1 MTFSIV
7 AMALA
12 PDGTRELGGAVATR
26 RPAVGA
32 RIPVLRP
39 GVGAVASQ
47 AITNPWLGYAVL
59 DLVSR
64 GVPTEVALPT
74 VLAMD
79 PAPELRQLH
88 FVTADGQTA
97 AHTGAGTPDWH
108 GHATADGVSAAAN
121 HVVGPAVVGDMLRA
135 FQATMGDLAERLLAA
150 LVAGEAAGGDAR
162 GKQSAALA
170 VYHAEPFAYIDLRVD
185 DGPEPVQELR
195 RLLALYREERLRRNR
210 PWEQV
215 FRTG

>member
-7 AMALA
+7 AAAIA
-12 PDGTRELGGAVATR
+12 PDGARELGGAVATR

-32 RIPVLRP
+32 RIPVVRP
-39 GVGAVASQ
+39 GVGAAASQ
-47 AITNPWLGYAVL
+47 AITNPWLGYSVL

-64 GVPTEVALPT
+64 GVPPDVALPT

-79 PAPELRQLH
+79 PTPELRQLH
-88 FVTADGQTA
+88 FVTADGRTA
-97 AHTGAGTPDWH
+97 SHTGASTPDWH
-108 GHATADGVSAAAN
+108 GHASAEGVSTAAN
-121 HVVGPAVVGDMLRA
+121 HVVGPSVVGDMLRA
-135 FQATMGDLAERLLAA
+135 FQATEGDLAERLLAA

-170 VYHAEPFAYIDLRVD
+170 VYRAEPFAYVDLRVD

-195 RLLALYREERLRRNR
+195 RLLGLYREERLRRNR
-210 PWEQV
+210 PWDQV